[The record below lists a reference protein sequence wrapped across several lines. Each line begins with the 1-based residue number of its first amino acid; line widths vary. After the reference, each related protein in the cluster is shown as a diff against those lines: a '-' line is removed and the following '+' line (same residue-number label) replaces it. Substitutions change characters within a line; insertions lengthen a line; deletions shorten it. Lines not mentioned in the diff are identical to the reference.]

1 MENNN
6 DLTNGL
12 KKSDLEGLREVN
24 TNLLL
29 YKTLRNARNTVSS
42 TDPRNAFVYLP
53 LKGPPLVAPGAP
65 KKPRASLS
73 RLPGSIQ
80 RGLNKNARK
89 TRKARKARKTRRRES
104 R

>member
-42 TDPRNAFVYLP
+42 TDPRNAFVILP

-65 KKPRASLS
+65 KKPHASLS
-73 RLPGSIQ
+73 RLPGSIR
-80 RGLNKNARK
+80 RGLNTKPRK